1 MQIAQPARVRE
12 TDFTQCSLHALTHP
26 TLEPPSQI
34 PVSQSQAQGGHCT
47 ISEGTLLESQATDRA
62 E

>member
-26 TLEPPSQI
+26 TFGAPKPNPSEPVPGSRRPLHNQRGD
-34 PVSQSQAQGGHCT
+34 A
-47 ISEGTLLESQATDRA
+47 A
-62 E
+62 